1 MKIWSSKI
9 AKFSSKIVIFFS
21 FASLGFDLWQVKGG
35 TIFDNIIVT
44 DSLAD
49 AKEFADTTWN
59 PLVEAEKAA
68 AAEKMKKEEAEKVF
82 FWNFLDFSMF
92 FGFTKAQPKEGGGTF
107 PPPD

>member
-1 MKIWSSKI
+1 M
-9 AKFSSKIVIFFS
+9 
-21 FASLGFDLWQVKGG
+21 WQVKGG

-82 FWNFLDFSMF
+82 F
-92 FGFTKAQPKEGGGTF
+92 
-107 PPPD
+107 

>member
-1 MKIWSSKI
+1 MCSKI

-82 FWNFLDFSMF
+82 F
-92 FGFTKAQPKEGGGTF
+92 
-107 PPPD
+107 